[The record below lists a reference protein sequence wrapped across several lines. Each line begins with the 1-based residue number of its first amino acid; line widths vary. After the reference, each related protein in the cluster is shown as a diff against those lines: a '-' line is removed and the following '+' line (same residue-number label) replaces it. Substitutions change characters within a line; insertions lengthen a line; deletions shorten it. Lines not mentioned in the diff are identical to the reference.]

1 MLGEHGGARDRVP
14 PGAPRDEG
22 PRGRPQGGMARRSP
36 MEGGPRGSQGRVTTG
51 EPAGRRGTGNP
62 GRGTTGYYPGWG
74 AMGEPVTV
82 ETGSHGRGGPC
93 RPAEKDFER
102 AEKAL
107 LPRPRMIEQAPA
119 ICPAGQTADNG
130 KGCSCMHVRIN
141 LHIAITH
148 RTSYGPMHAHCR

>member
-1 MLGEHGGARDRVP
+1 
-14 PGAPRDEG
+14 
-22 PRGRPQGGMARRSP
+22 MARRSP

-82 ETGSHGRGGPC
+82 ETGSHGRGGQC
-93 RPAEKDFER
+93 RPAEKDFQR

-107 LPRPRMIEQAPA
+107 LPRPSMIEQAPA
-119 ICPAGQTADNG
+119 ILSGGARQRIMVTGAHASNCGATCTMSASTPFRTGPCMHTADESAPADQPTG
-130 KGCSCMHVRIN
+130 GPFWHTW
-141 LHIAITH
+141 A
-148 RTSYGPMHAHCR
+148 PMHPCTRGV